1 MRIQVAGSPQ
11 AGRLLA
17 LTAGVVV
24 AVALALALGG
34 AAWAAPIPERAYSES
49 SAPQTA
55 PVVVERSYSESSA
68 PQAAPVVVERSYSEA
83 PAVAATPAPPA
94 APAAPAVLAAPTDG
108 GMGAFLI
115 AAIVFGGI
123 VALCAVA
130 YTARRVAHGHAAH

>member
-94 APAAPAVLAAPTDG
+94 APAAPAAPTDG

-123 VALCAVA
+123 MALCAVA

>member
-83 PAVAATPAPPA
+83 PAVAATPAPA
-94 APAAPAVLAAPTDG
+94 APAVLAVLAAPTDG

>member
-55 PVVVERSYSESSA
+55 PVVVERSYSE
-68 PQAAPVVVERSYSEA
+68 A

-123 VALCAVA
+123 MALCAVA

>member
-83 PAVAATPAPPA
+83 PAVAATPAP
-94 APAAPAVLAAPTDG
+94 AAPAVLAAPTDG

-123 VALCAVA
+123 MALCAVA
-130 YTARRVAHGHAAH
+130 YTARRVAHRHAAH

>member
-83 PAVAATPAPPA
+83 PAVAATPAP
-94 APAAPAVLAAPTDG
+94 AAPAVLAAPTDG